1 MKMQGVI
8 AGSSVEKISGDLGY
22 TGGGTGGGRAPM
34 MPDFE
39 EFEDQFDFT
48 NIKLWQNKGYG
59 LKVKRIGYRLTVIGY
74 RRKGACS

>member
-1 MKMQGVI
+1 MKKIYTTPRMEVMEMKMQGVI

-39 EFEDQFDFT
+39 EFEGQFDFT
-48 NIKLWQNKGYG
+48 NIKLW
-59 LKVKRIGYRLTVIGY
+59 
-74 RRKGACS
+74 

>member
-1 MKMQGVI
+1 MKKRYMNPRMEVMEMKMQGVI

-48 NIKLWQNKGYG
+48 NIKLW
-59 LKVKRIGYRLTVIGY
+59 
-74 RRKGACS
+74 